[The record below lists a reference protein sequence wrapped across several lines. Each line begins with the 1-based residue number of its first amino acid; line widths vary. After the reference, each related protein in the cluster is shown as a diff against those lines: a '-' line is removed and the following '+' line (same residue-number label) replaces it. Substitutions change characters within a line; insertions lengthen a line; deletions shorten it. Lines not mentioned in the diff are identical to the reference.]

1 MKRLFIVRHGET
13 EFNSRGVWAGQVETS
28 LTNKGKHQAKL
39 AGLNIKDNLPKFDL
53 IISSPYTRAFDTAK
67 IIANQ
72 LDYPVDQIVMNEL
85 FIERS
90 YGNLEGKSNQVFF
103 AKHEFKD
110 IDQVEGAETV
120 KKMHDRAVKAVE
132 YLKTRPENNILVVS
146 HGTFG
151 RALYRVVKEMPHT
164 HEYLDHH
171 RQKYRM
177 ANAEIVELI

>member
-13 EFNSRGVWAGQVETS
+13 AFNSKGIWAGQVETK
-28 LTNKGKHQAKL
+28 LTDKGKNQAKL
-39 AGLNIKDNLPKFDL
+39 AGLHIKDNLPQFDL
-53 IISSPYTRAFDTAK
+53 LISSPYSRALDTAS
-67 IIANQ
+67 IIATE
-72 LDYPVDQIVMNEL
+72 LDYPINKIVHNEL

-90 YGNLEGKSNQVFF
+90 YGKLEGKSNQVFF
-103 AKHEFKD
+103 DKHEFKD
-110 IDQVEGAETV
+110 IDEVEGAETV
-120 KKMHDRAVKAVE
+120 KQMHDRAMKALE
-132 YLKTRPENNILVVS
+132 YLKTRTENNILVIS

-171 RQKYRM
+171 RAKYRM